1 MGRVPVNASHF
12 AYSSRVALRRIGRT
26 GAAGCVLLGG
36 AAVFYFST
44 LRPAQEDLAALQD
57 RLERMEAR
65 GRADVAVR
73 SSVEPSRMDQFMEFF
88 PPLDTAPRWLKQLYS
103 IAEREK
109 LELLTGTYR
118 VSEDPA
124 LPLARYT
131 ISLPVRGSYTQIRR
145 FIAATLTEV
154 QIASLEGVVLK
165 RDKVSD
171 STVEASVILTLHLQA
186 APRTGRS
193 DPRDQV
199 ARSDVLST
207 VSP

>member
-1 MGRVPVNASHF
+1 MNASHF
-12 AYSSRVALRRIGRT
+12 AYSLRVALHRVGRT

-44 LRPAQEDLAALQD
+44 LRPAQEDLTALQG
-57 RLERMEAR
+57 RLERLEAR

-73 SSVEPSRMDQFMEFF
+73 SSVEPSRMDRFMEFF
-88 PPLDTAPRWLKQLYS
+88 PPLDTAPRWLKQVYS

-109 LELLTGTYR
+109 LELLRGTYR

-131 ISLPVRGSYTQIRR
+131 ISLPVRGTYTQIRR

-186 APRTGRS
+186 ASRAGRS
-193 DPRDQV
+193 DPREQV
-199 ARSDVLST
+199 AHSEALSAG
-207 VSP
+207 SP